1 MRISYNWLH
10 NYLPETIAPEKLSK
24 ILTSIGLEVESLEQ
38 YHEVN
43 GNLSGVV
50 IGEVMTCD
58 KHPDADRLK
67 ITTVNIGQEIPLQIV
82 CGASNVAIG
91 QKVVVALSGTTLYPI
106 NGDPLTLKQL
116 KIRGVES
123 NGMICAEDELGM
135 GNSHEGIIVLS
146 EDAVP
151 GTPASDYFKI
161 YSDYIFEIGLT
172 PNRMDA
178 MSHIG
183 VAKDVC
189 AWMSHHNNKSTKPKL
204 PFKHIKGDGEKA
216 PEIKVSVKDY
226 NACPRYSGIVLTNIK
241 IKESPKW
248 LQDYLKCIGQRPINN
263 IVDITNFILHE
274 TGQPLHAFD
283 LEKIKGNEIIVQTL
297 PEGTPFICLDEK
309 ERKLTGAD
317 LMICDSEN
325 PLCIGGVFGGL
336 DSGVTEQT
344 KSIFLESA
352 CFSAA
357 SIRKSS
363 MHHALRTEAA
373 IRFEKGTDIS
383 QTVIVAK
390 RAAQLI
396 IELAGGLWDGNIT
409 DLYPQPAEK
418 KQISIKY
425 HYLKKISGKNYH
437 PDAIKNILENLGFEL
452 LKEGIDEIRVAAP
465 YYKPDISLPADIAE
479 EILRIDGL
487 DNIDIPDSVQLTP
500 SGGNNYQLELKEKLG
515 QALTGMGF
523 TEIICNSITNSKYY
537 DEATHFSTVKMMNSL
552 SSELDIMRPSML
564 EPQLEAISYNINR
577 KNTDLKL
584 FEYGNIYSVSG
595 DGKYI
600 ESHQLSICI
609 TGNNH
614 GVHWQ
619 ERPEAIS
626 MFYAK
631 GIVGQLLALCGI
643 KNFQFLNNNESI
655 AVNFDIKVGKIKIG
669 NICIVPNNRRELFGV
684 DQEVFWINLYFNQ
697 LCQLTENFKMIYQPV
712 SKFMPVD
719 RDISM
724 LIDKQIT
731 YEQIETELLYGSSVN
746 GLTGISLFDVFESDK
761 IGKDKKSLA
770 IRCTFQNDEK
780 TLTEKEIETA
790 MQKIRQKLEGKLQA
804 EIRK

>member
-10 NYLPETIAPEKLSK
+10 NYLPEAIAPEKLSK
-24 ILTSIGLEVESLEQ
+24 ILTSIGLEVESIDQ
-38 YHEVN
+38 YHEIK
-43 GNLSGVV
+43 GNLNGVV
-50 IGEVMTCD
+50 VGEVITCE

-67 ITTVNIGQEIPLQIV
+67 ITTVNIGQEAALQIV
-82 CGASNVAIG
+82 CGATNVAAG
-91 QKVVVALSGTTLYPI
+91 QKVVVALSGATIYPI
-106 NGDPLTLKQL
+106 HGDPITLKQV

-123 NGMICAEDELGM
+123 KGMICAEDELGM
-135 GNSHEGIIVLS
+135 GNSHDGIMVLP
-146 EDAVP
+146 ENAVP
-151 GTPASDYFKI
+151 GTPASDFFKL
-161 YSDYIFEIGLT
+161 YADYIFEIGLT

-189 AWMSHHNNKSTKPKL
+189 AWMSHHNKKSTKPKL
-204 PFKHIKGDGEKA
+204 PFQNIKGAGEKA

-226 NACPRYSGIVLTNIK
+226 SACPRYSGLVFTNIK
-241 IKESPKW
+241 VKESPKW
-248 LQDYLKCIGQRPINN
+248 LQDFLKSIGQRPINN

-309 ERKLTGAD
+309 ERKLTATD
-317 LMICDSEN
+317 LMICNSEH
-325 PLCIGGVFGGL
+325 PMSIGGVFGGL
-336 DSGVTEQT
+336 DSGVTEET

-352 CFSAA
+352 CFSTS

-396 IELAGGLWDGNIT
+396 IELADGSWDGNTT
-409 DLYPQPAEK
+409 DLYPKPAEK
-418 KQISIKY
+418 KQVSIKY

-452 LKEGIDEIRVAAP
+452 IKEGIDDIRVAAP
-465 YYKPDISLPADIAE
+465 FNKPDISLPADIAE

-500 SGGNNYQLELKEKLG
+500 SGGNNYRLELREKLG

-537 DEATHFSTVKMMNSL
+537 DDTILSSTVKMMNSL

-564 EPQLEAISYNINR
+564 EPQLETISYNINR

-584 FEYGNIYSVSG
+584 FEYGNIYAVSG
-595 DGKYI
+595 EGKYV
-600 ESHQLSICI
+600 EQHQLSICI

-614 GVHWQ
+614 GLHWQ
-619 ERPEAIS
+619 EKSELIS

-631 GIVGQLLALCGI
+631 GIVAQLMALSGL
-643 KNFQFLNNNESI
+643 KNFQFVKNYAS
-655 AVNFDIKVGKIKIG
+655 ASVNFDICVGKIKIG
-669 NICIVPNNRRELFGV
+669 NITVVSNHRRELFGV
-684 DQEVFWINLYFNQ
+684 EQEVFWINLYFDQ
-697 LCQLTENFKMIYQPV
+697 LCQLTENLKIIYKPV

-724 LIDKQIT
+724 LIDKQIS
-731 YEQIETELLYGSSVN
+731 YEQIEMELYGSAIN
-746 GLTGISLFDVFESDK
+746 GLTGISLFDVFESEK

-770 IRCTFQNDEK
+770 IRCTFTNEEK
-780 TLTEKEIETA
+780 TLTEKEIEAA

>member
-24 ILTSIGLEVESLEQ
+24 ILTSIGLEVESVEQ
-38 YHEVN
+38 YHEVK
-43 GNLSGVV
+43 GNLNGVV
-50 IGEVMTCD
+50 IGEVKTCE

-67 ITTVNIGQEIPLQIV
+67 ITTILIGQLEPLQIV
-82 CGASNVAIG
+82 CGANNVAVG

-106 NGDPLTLKQL
+106 NGDALTLKQV

-123 NGMICAEDELGM
+123 NGMICAEDELGL
-135 GNSHEGIIVLS
+135 GNSHDGIMVLP
-146 EDAVP
+146 DDTVP
-151 GTPASDYFKI
+151 GTPASEYFKL

-189 AWMSHHNNKSTKPKL
+189 AWLSHHNKQSAKPKL
-204 PFKHIKGDGEKA
+204 PFQNIKGEGAKA
-216 PEIKVSVKDY
+216 PEIKVAVQDTI
-226 NACPRYSGIVLTNIK
+226 ACPRYSGMVLTNIK
-241 IKESPKW
+241 VKESPKW
-248 LQDYLKCIGQRPINN
+248 LQDYLKCIGLRPINN
-263 IVDITNFILHE
+263 IVDITNFILQE

-283 LEKIKGNEIIVQTL
+283 LDKINGHEIIIQTL

-309 ERKLTGAD
+309 ERKLTAAD
-317 LMICDSEN
+317 LMICDAEK
-325 PLCIGGVFGGL
+325 PMCIGGVFGGL
-336 DSGVTEQT
+336 NSGVTEQT

-352 CFSAA
+352 CFSTFT
-357 SIRKSS
+357 IRKSS
-363 MHHALRTEAA
+363 IHHALRTEAA

-390 RAAQLI
+390 RAAQLM
-396 IELAGGLWDGNIT
+396 IELADGVWDGNIT
-409 DLYPQPAEK
+409 DIYPQPAEK

-437 PDAIKNILENLGFEL
+437 PDAIKNILEHLGFEL
-452 LKEGIDEIRVAAP
+452 IKEGIDEIRVAAP
-465 YYKPDISLPADIAE
+465 FYKPDISLPADIAE

-487 DNIDIPDSVQLTP
+487 DNIEIPDSVQLTP
-500 SGGNNYQLELKEKLG
+500 SGGHNYRIELKEKLG

-537 DEATHFSTVKMMNSL
+537 DETILSSTVRMMNSL

-564 EPQLEAISYNINR
+564 EPQLETINYNINR

-584 FEYGNIYSVSG
+584 FEYGNTYSVTG
-595 DGKYI
+595 VGKYI
-600 ESHQLSICI
+600 ENHQLSICI

-619 ERPEAIS
+619 EKPQSVGI
-626 MFYAK
+626 FYAK

-643 KNFQFLNNNESI
+643 SNFIFKKNDASVS
-655 AVNFDIKVGKIKIG
+655 ANFDIYFGKIMLG
-669 NICIVPNNRRELFGV
+669 NIAVVASNRRELFGIN
-684 DQEVFWINLYFNQ
+684 QEVIWINIYFDQ
-697 LCQLTENFKMIYQPV
+697 LCQLTEKFKIIYKPV
-712 SKFMPVD
+712 SKFMSVD

-724 LIDKQIT
+724 LIDKQISF
-731 YEQIETELLYGSSVN
+731 EQIEKELYGSAVN

-761 IGKDKKSLA
+761 IGNDKKSLA
-770 IRCTFQNDEK
+770 IRCTFQNEEK
-780 TLTEKEIETA
+780 TLTEKEIESA
-790 MQKIRQKLEGKLQA
+790 MQKVRQRLEGKLHA